1 MSPESGS
8 ETVRVRSMLASDLLQ
23 RRETAFTFWIPN
35 LRQRPV
41 LVIGNFAAGNPNELA
56 NRRDIRLVQDS
67 THPGLWA
74 VTATDTGLSR
84 RDLPLLVS
92 SGKLESGRTCLGADL
107 LHGSIRHYS
116 RLAFAFANP
125 TRWFR

>member
-41 LVIGNFAAGNPNELA
+41 LVIGNFAAGNPN
-56 NRRDIRLVQDS
+56 
-67 THPGLWA
+67 
-74 VTATDTGLSR
+74 
-84 RDLPLLVS
+84 
-92 SGKLESGRTCLGADL
+92 
-107 LHGSIRHYS
+107 
-116 RLAFAFANP
+116 
-125 TRWFR
+125 

>member
-8 ETVRVRSMLASDLLQ
+8 ETVRVLSMLASDLLQ

-41 LVIGNFAAGNPNELA
+41 LVIGNFAAGNPNDLA

-67 THPGLWA
+67 THSGLWA
-74 VTATDTGLSR
+74 VTATDTGLS
-84 RDLPLLVS
+84 D
-92 SGKLESGRTCLGADL
+92 G
-107 LHGSIRHYS
+107 IYHYWFQVENS
-116 RLAFAFANP
+116 NPVEPAAAPIFCTDPFA
-125 TRWFR
+125 TTV